1 MKLVMLGTGH
11 AAVTEIYNTC
21 FGITDERLE
30 AGPYFLVDCG
40 GGNGILTQCK
50 HAGIGLG
57 QIHDIFITH
66 EHADHLLGVVWMIR
80 MIGTMIEK
88 NVYKGDLRIYSHSGL
103 VPAIR
108 TMAELTVSAGVCR
121 NIGGRIKLI
130 PLESGDQHQILGCPV
145 TFFDI
150 ESTKARQFGFT
161 MELPDGQ
168 KLSCAGDEPY
178 NEKNYD
184 YVKESSWLM
193 HEAFCLYSEA
203 DKYKPYEKHHSTVRE
218 ACEVAERLKIPNL
231 ILYHTEEDHDAKR
244 KNCYRAEGK
253 QYYKGNLYVPDDLDV
268 IEL

>member
-21 FGITDERLE
+21 FVITDERI
-30 AGPYFLVDCG
+30 APSRHFLVDCG
-40 GGNGILTQCK
+40 GGNGILTQCR
-50 HAGIGLG
+50 HGGIDLR

-66 EHADHLLGVVWMIR
+66 EHADHVLGVVWMIR

-88 NVYKGDLRIYSHSGL
+88 GKYEGDLRIYGHSGL

-108 TMAELTVSAGVCR
+108 TMAELTVSAGICR
-121 NIGGRIKLI
+121 NIGGRIQLI
-130 PLESGDQHQILGCPV
+130 PLESGDRQQILGCPV

-150 ESTKARQFGFT
+150 ESTKAKQFGFT

-178 NEKNYD
+178 NEKNYE
-184 YVKESSWLM
+184 YVKDSSWLM

-231 ILYHTEEDHDAKR
+231 ILYHTEEDHGAMR
-244 KNCYRAEGK
+244 KECYSAEGK
-253 QYYKGNLYVPDDLDV
+253 QYYHGNLYVPDDLDV